1 VSLQVSDK
9 NTREPVVKVW
19 GSEEWITNNDKY
31 CGKLL
36 AVNKGWQSSL
46 HFHPVKHETFLALV
60 GCVWLE
66 YIPDSTTA
74 FPYGTTTERVLLRGW
89 ARDAVEIP
97 PRTPHR
103 FKAEIED
110 ALVVEFS
117 TTHSEEDVV
126 RLEESRETEGVWED
140 GKSN

>member
-1 VSLQVSDK
+1 MDLHTTSK
-9 NTREPVVKVW
+9 NDRTLTPKVW
-19 GSEEWITNNDKY
+19 GSEEEIVNNEKY

-36 AVNKGWQSSL
+36 SVNKGWQSSL
-46 HFHPVKHETFLALV
+46 HYHPVKHETFLCLV

-74 FPYGTTTERVLLRGW
+74 SPYGTTTERMLLRGW

-97 PRTPHR
+97 SNTPHR
-103 FKAEIED
+103 FYADIED

-117 TTHSEEDVV
+117 TTHSDEDVV
-126 RLEESRETEGVWED
+126 RLQESGPVEVKKGV
-140 GKSN
+140 